1 MPERGDA
8 HSSSKWTSMVLDGG
22 NDLMNTGVR
31 IVKRGTQ
38 RLSDSKP
45 DHDKK
50 TIQQGQ
56 REIAETIKGWIAELN
71 RRRLAEESRCAA
83 YLNAHSNTL

>member
-8 HSSSKWTSMVLDGG
+8 HSNSKWTSMVLDGG

-38 RLSDSKP
+38 RLSDLKP
-45 DHDKK
+45 DHEEK

-56 REIAETIKGWIAELN
+56 REIVDTVKSWIAELKQ
-71 RRRLAEESRCAA
+71 RRLAEERKSAA